1 MISDVA
7 ATLHEVSI
15 SAWQTGIPPATSCSS
30 RSADAY
36 LVVASFSF
44 SIRSW
49 FAQTPTHG
57 ELRWRW
63 GSPRNPGIPPWN
75 LSGNTGF
82 PGLEAP
88 GMGLVMLPLALGVC
102 LLFAGVYQKWGR
114 LLVWASLAILFAG
127 VLNTLRISFMP
138 ATLWQLT
145 ACVFM
150 IASGGGLMFRGL
162 SSYTSLDAGINKR
175 DAPGR
180 SQDRPSSKDDTEAIR
195 RELAKLKRRLDNRE
209 SS

>member
-1 MISDVA
+1 MADRNPASDFLQFTIGGCLFGSGVF
-7 ATLHEVSI
+7 LFLNQVMVRSD
-15 SAWQTGIPPATSCSS
+15 PYS
-30 RSADAY
+30 R
-36 LVVASFSF
+36 
-44 SIRSW
+44 
-49 FAQTPTHG
+49 G
-57 ELRWRW
+57 LRWRW

-114 LLVWASLAILFAG
+114 LLVWVSLAILFAG

-162 SSYTSLDAGINKR
+162 SSYASLDAGINKR

-180 SQDRPSSKDDTEAIR
+180 SQDRPSSNDDTEAIR